1 MAIDPREEYRA
12 RAGGGYELE
21 NPLHRYAT
29 YNALF
34 TLSGLTELEIRNPE
48 RYLTGKV
55 HDIIARSSGIGAGSN
70 AGISDAT
77 AFSQNQTNALAAAG
91 ITGPQ
96 ADRIVARYEYETKD
110 ERYMESADIL
120 RRNHDIFFENVNI
133 LSTIG
138 PNSERNL
145 ANFTKMEFQLHEP
158 HSITFI
164 EKVRAAT
171 FLNGFRDYQDAPLLL
186 TIEFRGYDE
195 NGRPLATGMRET
207 RKIPIL
213 IVRVDFDV
221 NEGGAKYNITA
232 VPYGDMAFD
241 DRFKVL
247 RTRLE
252 PVTNTFDKWKESME
266 KRLAEQ
272 MDNEIKEKVRQ
283 FADTYRFE
291 VEDGLLISPLK
302 ASFELKSQYGTSTVE
317 EAITLKLV
325 QEQGGINPR
334 EFGLGD
340 YTQTVKSDKT
350 QTVDSGTT
358 VSKALEDFIKS
369 EPGFYDLTTD
379 FWRAYLTLAGYKLD
393 EDKIRRDEFIRNFLK
408 DEKNA
413 TEIREMLL
421 KHNNIPW
428 FKIKTSVYTD
438 TSRLDN
444 ITKMHPKEIV
454 YKAIKYNIPV
464 LKFLAT
470 GLSVGKV
477 DWAKYVRKNYDYIYT
492 GDNVDVQGL
501 RINYKSAYYMRN
513 VRGDDKTENE
523 TALEKAVRTSIN
535 LVRGEEDYP
544 EPLLPLRN
552 YPSNIKGRSSSTS
565 FRPGGNKSQE
575 FFDYLTN
582 PEADM
587 MRIELD
593 ILGDPHYLCQ
603 DVFANL
609 KRINDKK
616 TELVVG
622 RVDDDFDQNQF
633 GSFNADKYMP
643 IINLRYRLP
652 DDIDEREGTMFS
664 GKNKYRQENL
674 FFNGVY
680 QVVKVDSRFDNG
692 QFLQTLTCVRLN
704 NQQGQGLPPSLLTT
718 AFNNKY
724 LNDVE
729 DTRSNAQKKGTLA
742 SEKWK
747 NMGDGI
753 GRINPSEKVKDNL
766 STRAGVSVDE
776 EI

>member
-1 MAIDPREEYRA
+1 MAIDPREVYRTKTTGA
-12 RAGGGYELE
+12 FELE
-21 NPLHRYAT
+21 NPLHRYAS
-29 YNALF
+29 YNSLF

-48 RYLTGKV
+48 RYLTGPV
-55 HDIIARSSGIGAGSN
+55 HDVIARSSGIGGGAN
-70 AGISDAT
+70 NRISDAT
-77 AFSQNQTNALAAAG
+77 AFSVNQTNALEVAG

-96 ADRIVARYEYETKD
+96 ADKIVSKYEYETKD
-110 ERYMESADIL
+110 KGYMESASIL
-120 RRNHDIFFENVNI
+120 RRNHDIFFENVEI

-138 PNSERNL
+138 PNAERNL

-158 HSITFI
+158 YGITFI

-171 FLNGFRDYQDAPLLL
+171 FVNGFRDYQDAPLLL
-186 TIEFRGYDE
+186 TIQFRGFDE
-195 NGRPLATGMRET
+195 NGRALDSGMRET
-207 RKIPIL
+207 RKIPVL

-221 NEGGAKYNITA
+221 DAGGAKYTITA
-232 VPYGDMAFD
+232 VPYGDMAHD

-247 RTRLE
+247 RTRME
-252 PVTNTFDKWKESME
+252 PITNSFGTWKESFE
-266 KRLAEQ
+266 ARLTEQ
-272 MDNEIKEKVRQ
+272 MQDEIKENARQ
-283 FADTYRFE
+283 FPDIYRLE
-291 VEDGLLISPLK
+291 AEDGLFSSPLK
-302 ASFELKSQYGTSTVE
+302 AAFDLKSQYSTDTVE
-317 EAITLKLV
+317 QAIEAKIRE
-325 QEQGGINPR
+325 EQAQIGPR
-334 EFGLGD
+334 DIGD
-340 YTQTVKSDKT
+340 YTQTISSDKT

-358 VSKALEDFIKS
+358 IPKAMEDFIKS

-379 FWRAYLTLAGYKLD
+379 FWRAYLTMAGYKLD
-393 EDKIRRDEFIRNFLK
+393 EDKTKRDKFLREFLQ

-413 TEIREMLL
+413 PEIRSTLL
-421 KHNNIPW
+421 KHNTIPW
-428 FKIKTSVYTD
+428 FKIKTTVYTN
-438 TSRLDN
+438 TAELDA

-454 YKAIKYNIPV
+454 YKAVKYRIPV

-470 GLSVGKV
+470 GLSIGKV
-477 DWAKYVRKNYDYIYT
+477 DWEKYVRKNYNYLYT

-513 VRGDDKTENE
+513 VRGDDKVENE
-523 TALEKAVRTSIN
+523 TGLEKAVRTTIN
-535 LVRGEEDYP
+535 LVKGAEDYP

-552 YPSNIKGRSSSTS
+552 YPSNVKGRSSSTS

-609 KRINDKK
+609 KRINKEK

-652 DDIDEREGTMFS
+652 ADINDKEGTMFS
-664 GKNKYRQENL
+664 GSAKYRDENL

-680 QVVKVDSRFDNG
+680 QVVKVDSKFNEG
-692 QFLQTLTCVRLN
+692 QFLQTLTCVRMN
-704 NQQGQGLPPSLLTT
+704 NQQGEGLAPTLLRT
-718 AFNNKY
+718 AFDNDY
-724 LNDVE
+724 LNEVE
-729 DTRSNAQKKGTLA
+729 DKKLTDAQKDGTLA
-742 SEKWK
+742 SPNWNRNNSNSKRK
-747 NMGDGI
+747 NPADTL
-753 GRINPSEKVKDNL
+753 KDNL
-766 STRAGVSVDE
+766 SSTAGVDVDV